1 MRWTAVAVVGLA
13 LSVAVLAGAARAQEA
28 CANGAWR
35 APDGR
40 VAALAT
46 APPGAPAGD
55 PQRYNLIDGRAG
67 KLGAA
72 DAPVVCEGGVLK
84 DRGKD
89 GVGGGA
95 WTRIPL
101 RATPT
106 DFIGHGGVRLHG
118 LLLEPVRS
126 AGKPPAV
133 VLVHGSEATS
143 PILRFYQVMF
153 AGQGVA
159 AFAYDKRGT
168 GQSQGVYTQDFDVL
182 ADDAAAAVE
191 EVRRLAKGRIGR
203 IGLEGGSQG
212 GWIAPAAAA
221 KARADF
227 VEVAFGMVATPIEQ
241 DVWQVDYELKARGF
255 SPDIL
260 PKVHAVT
267 DATAAVARADFAGH
281 LDGLQAVRERYG
293 AEPWFSKISGQYSG
307 EILSGKL
314 VPGPALDR
322 KELDDWLAAHVPWD
336 YDSEAVLKRLKAPQL
351 WVMAQDDSVA
361 VSAPSIARLKKLRQA
376 GADIDIRVFPHA
388 DHGIRLYTADAEG
401 QHHATPNMA
410 DGYLK
415 LLADWAKGVRAP
427 PYGESFAA
435 P

>member
-1 MRWTAVAVVGLA
+1 MRWSAVVSVPFMLAA
-13 LSVAVLAGAARAQEA
+13 LSGASLASAARADEA

-46 APPGAPAGD
+46 PPPGTPASD

-67 KLGAA
+67 KLGAP
-72 DAPVVCEGGVLK
+72 DAPVVCEAGALRDAPGAA
-84 DRGKD
+84 
-89 GVGGGA
+89 A
-95 WTRIPL
+95 WTQVPL

-118 LLLEPVRS
+118 LLLEPLDS
-126 AGKPPAV
+126 KGKPPAV

-143 PILRFYQVMF
+143 PIGRFYQVMF

-159 AFAYDKRGT
+159 AFAFDKRGT
-168 GQSQGVYTQDFDVL
+168 GQSQGTYTQDFDVL
-182 ADDAAAAVE
+182 ADDAAAVVE

-212 GWIAPAAAA
+212 GWIAPAAAV
-221 KARADF
+221 KAHADF

-241 DVWQVDYELKARGF
+241 DIWQVDYELKARGF
-255 SPDIL
+255 PADIA

-267 DATAAVARADFAGH
+267 DATAAVARANFQGH
-281 LDGLQAVRERYG
+281 LGELQAVRERYG

-322 KELDDWLAAHVPWD
+322 KELDDWLAAQVPWD
-336 YDSEAVLKRLKAPQL
+336 YDSAAVLKRVKAPQL

-361 VSAPSIARLKKLRQA
+361 VSAPSIARLQA
-376 GADIDIRVFPHA
+376 LKRAGQSIDIRVFPHT
-388 DHGIRLYTADAEG
+388 DHGIRLFTTDAEG
-401 QHHATPNMA
+401 QRHATPNMA

-427 PYGESFAA
+427 AYGESFVA